1 MKRYN
6 MRKISCLFLFLIVLS
21 SCKSKKTL
29 VDLNTPVLKKISA
42 KKIIKKHNALSFDAK
57 SLEAKL
63 KVGYSDY
70 KNGKRNKINFTVNL
84 RVLKDSVIWM
94 KGSKVISAFRVKITP
109 SSFSYYSLIDK
120 KYFQGDFSL
129 LEKILGAKVTFSQV
143 QNLLLGET
151 ILDLKKQKFISEIDD
166 VTYKLTPRVQNELY
180 RIIFLFDPKS
190 FALKKQI
197 LNTHKNNK
205 ALDIDYKSNRLIENQ
220 LVPKKIMIN
229 VTQPEHFTT
238 INIDFKTVTLNKQFS
253 TPYRIP
259 SSYKPIKL

>member
-29 VDLNTPVLKKISA
+29 VDLNTTVLKKISA

-109 SSFSYYSLIDK
+109 SSL
-120 KYFQGDFSL
+120 
-129 LEKILGAKVTFSQV
+129 
-143 QNLLLGET
+143 
-151 ILDLKKQKFISEIDD
+151 
-166 VTYKLTPRVQNELY
+166 
-180 RIIFLFDPKS
+180 
-190 FALKKQI
+190 
-197 LNTHKNNK
+197 
-205 ALDIDYKSNRLIENQ
+205 
-220 LVPKKIMIN
+220 
-229 VTQPEHFTT
+229 
-238 INIDFKTVTLNKQFS
+238 
-253 TPYRIP
+253 
-259 SSYKPIKL
+259 